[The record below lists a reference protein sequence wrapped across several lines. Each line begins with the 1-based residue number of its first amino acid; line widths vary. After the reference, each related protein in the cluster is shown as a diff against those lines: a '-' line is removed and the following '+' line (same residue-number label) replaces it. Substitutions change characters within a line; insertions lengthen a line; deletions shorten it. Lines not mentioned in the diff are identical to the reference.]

1 MAIVTQLADGRF
13 RRVIDTGGDL
23 TPEDAIWLKIAIE
36 QQIKNRTSDVAARM
50 QIACPEGME
59 QGDEQCLKI
68 VRKLG
73 TVLERAEIVIWD
85 WEIWH
90 SAWKSGLDSVD
101 ALCGEPFTKEA
112 MAAVSPAPEFWMH
125 SRIGTHGGQLFD
137 MPDHTAVAGILV
149 SPGSLPCNGGDCSL
163 PSFEIRDG
171 IHEHYGVQFVFFF
184 LPTSNQPEA
193 GMEVVTVGAIYPA
206 VVGSEPPDFF
216 APLLSCGR
224 FLRTKFVDLRP
235 AKSGLSRPQR
245 RLAERK
251 GRLMD
256 ISRVKTVCLRRR
268 AESPH
273 LAGNGGKEIE
283 WQHQWV
289 VSPHWRKQWYPSKG
303 AHEPVYVESY
313 LKGPEGKPL
322 LPPRST
328 VYVVKR

>member
-1 MAIVTQLADGRF
+1 
-13 RRVIDTGGDL
+13 
-23 TPEDAIWLKIAIE
+23 
-36 QQIKNRTSDVAARM
+36 
-50 QIACPEGME
+50 
-59 QGDEQCLKI
+59 
-68 VRKLG
+68 
-73 TVLERAEIVIWD
+73 
-85 WEIWH
+85 
-90 SAWKSGLDSVD
+90 
-101 ALCGEPFTKEA
+101 
-112 MAAVSPAPEFWMH
+112 
-125 SRIGTHGGQLFD
+125 
-137 MPDHTAVAGILV
+137 
-149 SPGSLPCNGGDCSL
+149 LPCNGGDCSL

-273 LAGNGGKEIE
+273 LGKGDRVAASVGGIASLA
-283 WQHQWV
+283 QAV
-289 VSPHWRKQWYPSKG
+289 VSLEGCSRAG
-303 AHEPVYVESY
+303 LRRE
-313 LKGPEGKPL
+313 LPEGSRGQAAPAAEEHRL
-322 LPPRST
+322 RGEEVT
-328 VYVVKR
+328 W